1 MALSNPLPLKTF
13 ERIGANLDVK
23 GGQLGVSYDAN
34 FAVNSTLFSF
44 EAGANRYFLNPTV
57 VGPLDVQLPAISEA
71 GALAGTAVR
80 HGYSVWIKNI
90 SATNSFRIVN
100 DATTLIT
107 TLDPGIAVILNA
119 SVNEA
124 DDWYIVGGVSE
135 AGLAPVMTTLQTA
148 YDNSGAVDP
157 QIQLDTTG
165 AGLKIRDD
173 PTFLDPVFDIAD
185 SAGTGKFMTVKNA
198 VATTDSPAIDLL
210 GGDSQAT
217 DSLTVGAG
225 VVSSQANSVTLGSG
239 LNAFTNP
246 LSGSFA
252 MSFPNGSLLS
262 SGSTLVGTSGSDTF
276 EQVRMT
282 QADAVVVNG
291 QGAATTVTLIPL
303 DLNTSYFV
311 NVKVIGRDSDS
322 SSTGSVVSEGRYV
335 VLSDGVSYSVTKF
348 GFDFYYSSAITVGAA
363 TEASITG
370 TDLVIDLLASDN
382 ITGGLAGTMDFRVI
396 TTYSAYTV

>member
-23 GGQLGVSYDAN
+23 GGQLGVAYDAS
-34 FAVNSTLFSF
+34 FGSSSTLFSF
-44 EAGANRYFLNPTV
+44 EAGANRYFLDPTV
-57 VGPLDVQLPAISEA
+57 GSLEIELPAISES

-90 SATNSFRIVN
+90 STTNSFDIVN
-100 DATTLIT
+100 AASTLIT
-107 TLDPGIAVILNA
+107 SLDPGIAVILNA

-135 AGLAPVMTTLQTA
+135 AGLAPVMTTLQAA

-217 DSLTVGAG
+217 DSMTIGAG
-225 VVSSQANSVTLGSG
+225 VVSSQANSITMGSG
-239 LNAFTNP
+239 LNLFTNP
-246 LSGSFA
+246 LSGSLA

-276 EQVRMT
+276 QQVRMT
-282 QADAVVVNG
+282 QADSVVVNG
-291 QGAATTVTLIPL
+291 QGSATTVTLLPL
-303 DLNTSYFV
+303 ELNTSYFV
-311 NVKVIGRDSDS
+311 NVKVIGRDSDITS
-322 SSTGSVVSEGRYV
+322 DGSVVSEGRYV
-335 VLSDGVSYSVTKF
+335 VLSDGVSYTSTKF
-348 GFDFYYSSAITVGAA
+348 GFDFYYSGTITIGAV
-363 TEASITG
+363 TEASVSG

-382 ITGGLAGTMDFRVI
+382 ITGGVAGTMDFRVI